1 MQSIANKADPSLTLC
16 AAAIISQNTCID
28 PTISCDPLL
37 SSLLLTLNTQI
48 GWQFFS
54 SKVII
59 LPSIADYMKPT
70 AAFLWQKI
78 ATRAKDS
85 NDQFEGLETAG
96 NSCFKIVNINFEA
109 IIYTN
114 EEIKENSRTKFD
126 VLEPFIRC
134 PLDEKKAAGICVS
147 AKLRIDLSPVLICGQ
162 RDGKGREGTGG
173 GGGGG
178 AM

>member
-16 AAAIISQNTCID
+16 AAAVISPNTCID
-28 PTISCDPLL
+28 PTVSCDPLL

-70 AAFLWQKI
+70 AAFIWQKI
-78 ATRAKDS
+78 TTRGK
-85 NDQFEGLETAG
+85 DQFEGLETEG

-114 EEIKENSRTKFD
+114 EEIKEDSRTKFD

-134 PLDEKKAAGICVS
+134 SVRYLCFCKA
-147 AKLRIDLSPVLICGQ
+147 
-162 RDGKGREGTGG
+162 TY
-173 GGGGG
+173 
-178 AM
+178 